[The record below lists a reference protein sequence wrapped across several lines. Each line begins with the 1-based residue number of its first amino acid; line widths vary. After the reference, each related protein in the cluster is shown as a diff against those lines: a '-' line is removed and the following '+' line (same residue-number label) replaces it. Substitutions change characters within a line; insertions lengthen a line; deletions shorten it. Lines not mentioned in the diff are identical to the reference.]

1 MTGSSSATGIHD
13 NFRHERSLFLAG
25 FERVGGCDEAG
36 RGPLAGPVVA
46 GCVVLPRD
54 CDHSVFLDS
63 KRISHK
69 RRSTLLQ
76 LLKKIGAEIGVGI
89 VSAEDIDA
97 LNILQASLLA
107 MKKAVESLAIPPDF
121 LLIDGKF
128 TIHTGIQQEAMIKG
142 ESKSASIAAASIV
155 AKVTRDK
162 IMADYHELYPQYNF
176 IQHKGY
182 PTKAHKE
189 AIIQFGPCPIH
200 RMSFKGVACHGR

>member
-1 MTGSSSATGIHD
+1 MTGSISPTGIHD
-13 NFRHERSLFLAG
+13 NFRHERGLFLAG
-25 FERVGGCDEAG
+25 FGRVGGCDEAG

-46 GCVVLPRD
+46 SCVVLPRD
-54 CDHSVFLDS
+54 CDHSVFIDS

-69 RRSTLLQ
+69 KRCTLFQ
-76 LLKKIGAEIGVGI
+76 LLEKIDAEIGVGI
-89 VSAEDIDA
+89 VSAEDIDR

-107 MKKAVESLAIPPDF
+107 MKKGMESLDRPPDF
-121 LLIDGKF
+121 LLVDGKF
-128 TIHTGIQQEAMIKG
+128 TVHTEIQQEAMIKG

-189 AIIQFGPCPIH
+189 AIIQFGPSPIH
-200 RMSFKGVACHGR
+200 RMSFRGVTGHGR